1 MISELF
7 NTMHKARFSG
17 IRIVPENSPSLQQ
30 SCVRAFVESVLLR
43 SEESEG
49 SERIVQ
55 LQFLPAT
62 LLTAILNRMCA
73 YPALRGVLRD
83 ELADPVTFMKL
94 FNGYA
99 PDYGTLEKCLRE
111 AALCGRP
118 QILKDLANGYCDM
131 LRTLVLPTLRKPGSC
146 CSDSAPA
153 IMARALE
160 TLKFGA
166 YLCEAGWCRAAV
178 DVLSVTEELLGL
190 LLLTNQLPAQLTSAH
205 RSTHRQLTVKCLVQL
220 LRAQIGACLT
230 SKATV
235 TVGKLLS
242 FVDGS
247 VAPASTDD
255 NSISTTLL
263 VKVFLQLGN
272 YYYHVQDLDRC
283 HFWAL
288 RALATLDAQAEPGA
302 DTSSATT
309 GAATATDSGV
319 GDSDDGHDSDGA
331 SQLGDVIEVLQL
343 IALFCVAK
351 ERHDLGNMLISQAVR
366 RARAHYGS
374 LHRRY
379 ADVLQHYGFAL
390 LRMNAILPAITAF
403 TECLDIVGRVYGLLS
418 PHAVVLEGYLAHC
431 FYLRSHTTGRFDMA
445 LRHADAAIDLA
456 RQLMPGSRLVR
467 RQLEATRD
475 LILRGPDRTLV
486 TKESE
491 PSRERD
497 YRPFTLHEI
506 REKFYELDSSF
517 EREAAVLA
525 SPSCGLAC

>member
-43 SEESEG
+43 AEDSEG
-49 SERIVQ
+49 SGRIVQ

-118 QILKDLANGYCDM
+118 QILKDLANAYCDM
-131 LRTLVLPTLRKPGSC
+131 LRTLVLPPLRNASSPPMASGC
-146 CSDSAPA
+146 ESAA
-153 IMARALE
+153 IVARALE

-166 YLCEAGWCRAAV
+166 YLCEAGWCRSAV
-178 DVLSVTEELLGL
+178 DVLSVTEELLAML
-190 LLLTNQLPAQLTSAH
+190 ASQPPALASLAH

-220 LRAQIGACLT
+220 LRAQIGACLI

-247 VAPASTDD
+247 AATGDSTT
-255 NSISTTLL
+255 STSTSTSVSTTLL

-288 RALATLDAQAEPGA
+288 RALATLDAQAET
-302 DTSSATT
+302 DSSSATP
-309 GAATATDSGV
+309 GV
-319 GDSDDGHDSDGA
+319 GDELDSDGDGDGA
-331 SQLGDVIEVLQL
+331 TDSQLGDVIEVLQL

-456 RQLMPGSRLVR
+456 GQLMPGSRLVR

-475 LILRGPDRTLV
+475 RILRGPDRTLV

-517 EREAAVLA
+517 ERGEA
-525 SPSCGLAC
+525 LAC

>member
-43 SEESEG
+43 AEESEG
-49 SERIVQ
+49 SRERIAQ

-111 AALCGRP
+111 GALCGRP

-131 LRTLVLPTLRKPGSC
+131 LRTTVLPTLRS
-146 CSDSAPA
+146 SDSAA

-178 DVLSVTEELLGL
+178 DVLSLTEELLA
-190 LLLTNQLPAQLTSAH
+190 LLTVQPPSLASAH

-247 VAPASTDD
+247 AATGDSA
-255 NSISTTLL
+255 TLL

-272 YYYHVQDLDRC
+272 YYYHVQDLERC

-288 RALATLDAQAEPGA
+288 RALATLDAQAETATA
-302 DTSSATT
+302 DSSSATP
-309 GAATATDSGV
+309 GVSG
-319 GDSDDGHDSDGA
+319 GDGDDDGDDDDGA
-331 SQLGDVIEVLQL
+331 NSQLGDVIEVLQL

-517 EREAAVLA
+517 ERGEAVLP
-525 SPSCGLAC
+525 SPSCGVAC